1 MNRVTWL
8 VLALALCLGT
18 SAAEAQRRKAEI
30 AVLGGWQFGGKLNA
44 FEGEYSIKDA
54 LAITGIL
61 DINLRPGG
69 QLELMYD
76 WQGTQIDLRNA
87 AGKRKLFDADLHY
100 FQIGGL
106 GYVDRGK
113 VEPFGVATLGLT
125 YINPKDSQYSGE
137 TRFSFTLGGGAKV
150 FPTERIGLRFEG
162 RLLMTVIDGAIGL
175 GCGTGGCGGSLWGW
189 GLVQGVVSAGLILA
203 L

>member
-1 MNRVTWL
+1 MKR
-8 VLALALCLGT
+8 LALLAVAISLGVFST
-18 SAAEAQRRKAEI
+18 PATAQRGKAEI
-30 AVLGGWQFGGKLNA
+30 SVLGGWQFGGSYST
-44 FEGEYSIKDA
+44 FEGTYSIKDA
-54 LAITGIL
+54 LAITGVV
-61 DINLRPGG
+61 DVNLRPGA

-76 WQGTQIDLRNA
+76 WQGTQVDFRST
-87 AGKRKLFDADLHY
+87 KLFDADLHY

-113 VEPFGVATLGLT
+113 VKPFGVATLGLT
-125 YINPKDSQYSGE
+125 YINPKETQFSGS

-162 RLLMTVIDGAIGL
+162 RLLMTVIEGALGI
-175 GCGTGGCGGSLWGW
+175 GCGTGGCGGSVWGW
-189 GLVQGVVSAGLILA
+189 GLAQGVVSAGLILA